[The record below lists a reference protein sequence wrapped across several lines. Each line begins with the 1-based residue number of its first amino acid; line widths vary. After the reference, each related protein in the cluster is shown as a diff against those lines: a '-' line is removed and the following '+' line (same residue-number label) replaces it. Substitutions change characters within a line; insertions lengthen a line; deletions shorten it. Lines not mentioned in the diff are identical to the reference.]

1 MNKVSFIVTGIVR
14 PITLLLV
21 LTIAPIAY
29 AQPNSTLLSGS
40 RPVPGSLGCYNP
52 ADFGAIPDDGLDDR
66 VPAQQ
71 ALDAASVSGGRVCFG
86 AGHWRLSRAPVG
98 SYNRFSALSTHGAH
112 VEIQGAGP
120 ATVLEVVGDQGAATT
135 WVISVDPGAHG
146 ITIRDLT
153 IDTSATT
160 NTDEQFHAIEVG
172 NGIGTGLVEDV
183 RIEHVRFEHPAATD
197 GSRKGDCL
205 RLVGNT
211 PQSAVR
217 RVTVI
222 GGTFTNCAR
231 SGIAIQRNVFD
242 LIIQGNQFTQASDQ
256 DIDSEPTGGVND
268 LNGSVSIIGNIF
280 HDNVAIAQ
288 GDFSVTIGGI
298 GGPMARV
305 IISGNI
311 FEGRGI
317 NFYRA
322 SDVVV
327 TGNSFVA
334 TMESGYGVINS
345 GNFLERVAITGNTI
359 RRSGFAGA
367 AIRLIHQSGKS
378 PGRLVIS
385 DNVITQDTASSG
397 IALESDQHVT
407 ISNNDLTW
415 TVPAPS
421 GTGIQMRPVLRPA
434 DGIMI
439 SGNRVN
445 AQGLLAAV
453 YLGALPQ
460 NFRAVSVVGN
470 MARGSTASLRC
481 DNPSGFEQPIVHT
494 ANNWETVPVCPVPL
508 VTSLP

>member
-1 MNKVSFIVTGIVR
+1 MNSVSFIAMGIAAS
-14 PITLLLV
+14 ITLLGTLR
-21 LTIAPIAY
+21 TAPA
-29 AQPNSTLLSGS
+29 AFAAPPAKSLAA
-40 RPVPGSLGCYNP
+40 PGPRGCYDP
-52 ADFGAIPDDGLDDR
+52 ANFGAVPDDGIDDR
-66 VPAQQ
+66 VPSQQ
-71 ALDAASVSGGRVCFG
+71 ALDAASIAGGRVCFG
-86 AGHWRLSRAPVG
+86 PGRWRLSRAPAG
-98 SYNRFSALSTHGAH
+98 TYNRFAALSTHGAH
-112 VEIQGAGP
+112 VKIQGAGP
-120 ATVLEVVGDQGAATT
+120 GTVLEVVGDQGGATT
-135 WVISVDPGAHG
+135 WVISVDPGAHD
-146 ITIRDLT
+146 ITIRDLA

-172 NGIGTGLVEDV
+172 NGVGTGLVEDV
-183 RIEHVRFEHPAATD
+183 RIEHVRFEHPGATD

-205 RLVGNT
+205 RMVGNT

-222 GGTFTNCAR
+222 GATFTRCAR

-242 LIIQGNQFTQASDQ
+242 LIIQGNQFTQSSDQ

-268 LNGSVSIIGNIF
+268 LNGSVSIIGNVF
-280 HDNVAIAQ
+280 RDDVSVAQ
-288 GDFSVTIGGI
+288 GDFAVTVGGI

-305 IISGNI
+305 VVSGNI

-322 SDVVV
+322 SDVAV
-327 TGNSFVA
+327 TGNTFVS

-345 GNFLERVAITGNTI
+345 GNILERVTVTSNTI

-367 AIRLIHQSGKS
+367 AIRMLHQSGKS

-397 IALESDQHVT
+397 IALESAQHVT

-421 GTGIQMRPVLRPA
+421 GAGIQMRPVLQPA

-439 SGNRVN
+439 SGNRIN

-453 YLGALPQ
+453 YLGASPQ
-460 NFRAVSVVGN
+460 TFRAVSVVGN

-481 DNPSGFEQPIVHT
+481 DNPSLFEQPIVH
-494 ANNWETVPVCPVPL
+494 ASNNWETAPACTVPL
-508 VTSLP
+508 VASRP

>member
-1 MNKVSFIVTGIVR
+1 MYRATPLSSYLVVCFMLLASL
-14 PITLLLV
+14 TL
-21 LTIAPIAY
+21 IPDAFSAPG
-29 AQPNSTLLSGS
+29 PK
-40 RPVPGSLGCYNP
+40 GCYDP
-52 ADFGAIPDDGLDDR
+52 VDFGAIPNDGIDDR
-66 VPAQQ
+66 APAQQ
-71 ALDAASVSGGRVCFG
+71 ALDAASVAGGRVCFG
-86 AGHWRLSRAPVG
+86 PGHWRLTRAPIG
-98 SYNRFSALSTHGAH
+98 SYNRFAALSTHGDH

-120 ATVLEVVGDQGAATT
+120 TTVLEVVGDQGAATT
-135 WVISVDPGAHG
+135 WVISIDPGAQD

-160 NTDEQFHAIEVG
+160 NTDEQFHAIELG
-172 NGIGTGLVEDV
+172 NGVGTGHVEDV
-183 RIEHVRFEHPAATD
+183 RIEHVRFEHPGAID

-205 RLVGNT
+205 RMVGNT

-217 RVTVI
+217 RVTVT
-222 GGTFTNCAR
+222 GATFTNCAR

-268 LNGSVSIIGNIF
+268 LNGSVAIIGNIF

-305 IISGNI
+305 IVSGNI

-327 TGNSFVA
+327 TGNTFVA

-359 RRSGFAGA
+359 KRSGVAGA

-378 PGRLVIS
+378 PGRLVIA

-407 ISNNDLTW
+407 INNNDLTW
-415 TVPAPS
+415 SVPAPS
-421 GTGIQMRPVLRPA
+421 GAGIQMRPVLRPA

-460 NFRAVSVVGN
+460 NFRAVSIVGN
-470 MARGSTASLRC
+470 MARGTTASLRC
-481 DNPSGFEQPIVHT
+481 DNPSGFEQAIVHS
-494 ANNWETVPVCPVPL
+494 ANNWETAPVCSVPL
-508 VTSLP
+508 VASLP